1 MRTPNYHQARKQK
14 EQSRKLRQNEK
25 QQRRAAART
34 GAGDPQSGEAG
45 ADSPVPATPSATDG
59 TA

>member
-25 QQRRAAART
+25 QKRRTTRT
-34 GAGDPQSGEAG
+34 GRDDSAGGEQG
-45 ADSPVPATPSATDG
+45 ADMPVPATPSATEG
-59 TA
+59 AA